1 MKTKTFDD
9 ALEAAYYAGFDAGF
23 REEPRAE
30 ADFDAWRASWAGLSE
45 PTDEHTGMTEAEAER
60 LLGPILN
67 VTQEGDAPRENL
79 GATLE
84 RLNLGNARG
93 RRRSW

>member
-1 MKTKTFDD
+1 MTQKKTFDA

-30 ADFDAWRASWAGLSE
+30 ADFDAWRASWAGLPE

-60 LLGPILN
+60 LLGP
-67 VTQEGDAPRENL
+67 QAEGPPTEDL
-79 GATLE
+79 GSKID
-84 RLNLGNARG
+84 RLTLGNSRG